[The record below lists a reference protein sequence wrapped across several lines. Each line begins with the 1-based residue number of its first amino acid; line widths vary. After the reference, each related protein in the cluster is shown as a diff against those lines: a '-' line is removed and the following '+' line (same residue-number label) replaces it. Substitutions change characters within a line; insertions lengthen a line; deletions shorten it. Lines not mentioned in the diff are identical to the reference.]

1 MKIYT
6 HEEILEEFIGKKG
19 TPERDQF
26 DAEVQEGVRAYE
38 IGEAIKSERERQSL
52 TQRELSEK
60 AGIGESTLSKVENGR
75 GSSMTSLS
83 RIFRAL
89 GATSGSLDLGRLG
102 RVALW

>member
-19 TPERDQF
+19 SADREQF
-26 DAEVQEGVRAYE
+26 DTEVQASVEAYKM
-38 IGEAIKSERERQSL
+38 GEALRAERERQSM

-60 AGIGESTLSKVENGR
+60 AGVGESTVSKVENGQ
-75 GSSMTSLS
+75 GSSLKSLS

-89 GATSGSLDLGRLG
+89 GITDGFLDLGRLG
-102 RVALW
+102 RVAL